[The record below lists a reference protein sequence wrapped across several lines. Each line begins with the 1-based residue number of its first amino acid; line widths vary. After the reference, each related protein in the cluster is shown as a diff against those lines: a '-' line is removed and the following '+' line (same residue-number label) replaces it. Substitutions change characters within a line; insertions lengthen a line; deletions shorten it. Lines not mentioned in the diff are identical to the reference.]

1 VSASYKAD
9 KAVRRYKYLQRK
21 SNTMK
26 RSTLHNAL
34 IYLLLIVLTAIIFFP
49 IFWMIST
56 AFKEVEAAAEIPPHW
71 IPETFTLENFRNLL
85 KDRSG
90 FLTFTKNSFIV
101 CTGTTL
107 VCIVCASLTGYGLS
121 RMRFKGRTAVMIS
134 ILSTQMFPLSLILI
148 PMYMLFR
155 RLHLIDT
162 YTGLIIA
169 FTTFG
174 LPFSIW
180 MMKGFFDT
188 VPKELEEAAYIDGC
202 SPLRTLWQIVLP
214 LVAPGVV
221 CIGFYSFLQGWN
233 NLLFPLTL
241 TTRLDMRTIP
251 PGFILTYVGE
261 YEYYWT
267 DMMAASTAVA
277 IPVVLLFMVLQKY
290 YIAGLTGGAVKY

>member
-1 VSASYKAD
+1 
-9 KAVRRYKYLQRK
+9 
-21 SNTMK
+21 MK
-26 RSTLHNAL
+26 RRILQSIIVYGTLIGICIA
-34 IYLLLIVLTAIIFFP
+34 VFFP

-56 AFKEVEAAAEIPPHW
+56 AFKEPQAAAEIPPHW
-71 IPETFTLENFRNLL
+71 FPQNVTLENFHKLI

-90 FLTFTKNSFIV
+90 FLTFTRNSILT
-101 CTGTTL
+101 CTGTT
-107 VCIVCASLTGYGLS
+107 IVSVLCAVLTGYGLS
-121 RMRFKGRTAVMIS
+121 RLRFRGRRVVLIS
-134 ILSTQMFPLSLILI
+134 ILATQMFPLSLILI

-155 RLHLIDT
+155 TIHLIDT

-180 MMKGFFDT
+180 MMKGFYDT
-188 VPKELEEAAYIDGC
+188 VPRELEEAAYIDG
-202 SPLRTLWQIVLP
+202 SGPFRTLFQIVLP

-267 DMMAASTAVA
+267 DMMAASTVVT
-277 IPVVLLFMVLQKY
+277 IPIVVLFIFLQKY
-290 YIAGLTGGAVKY
+290 YIAGLTGGAVKS

>member
-1 VSASYKAD
+1 M
-9 KAVRRYKYLQRK
+9 R
-21 SNTMK
+21 M
-26 RSTLHNAL
+26 STLHTIV
-34 IYLLLIVLTAIIFFP
+34 IYALLIGLTLVIFFP
-49 IFWMIST
+49 VFWMVST
-56 AFKEVEAAAEIPPHW
+56 ALKKPEAAVDIPPHW
-71 IPETFTLENFRNLL
+71 IPQTITWSNFANLL

-90 FLTFTKNSFIV
+90 FLTFTKNSMIV
-101 CTGTTL
+101 CTGTTI

-121 RMRFKGRTAVMIS
+121 RLRFKGRTTVMIS

-155 RLHLIDT
+155 NLRLIDT

-188 VPKELEEAAYIDGC
+188 VPKELEEAAFIDGC
-202 SPLRTLWQIVLP
+202 GPFRVLWQIVMP
-214 LVAPGVV
+214 LVAPGIV

-241 TTRLDMRTIP
+241 TTRLSMRTIP

-267 DMMAASTAVA
+267 DMMAASTAVT
-277 IPVVLLFMVLQKY
+277 IPVVLLFIFLQKY
-290 YIAGLTGGAVKY
+290 YIAGLMGGAVKS

>member
-1 VSASYKAD
+1 M
-9 KAVRRYKYLQRK
+9 R
-21 SNTMK
+21 M
-26 RSTLHNAL
+26 STLHTVM
-34 IYLLLIVLTAIIFFP
+34 IYVLLVGLTGVIFFP
-49 IFWMIST
+49 VFWMVST
-56 AFKEVEAAAEIPPHW
+56 AFKPPEAAADIPPDW
-71 IPETFTLENFRNLL
+71 IPKTVTWSNFANLL

-90 FLTFTKNSFIV
+90 FLTFTKNSMIV
-101 CTGTTL
+101 CTGTTI

-121 RMRFKGRTAVMIS
+121 RLRFKGRTAVMIS

-155 RLHLIDT
+155 NLRLIDT

-188 VPKELEEAAYIDGC
+188 VPKELEEAAFIDGC
-202 SPLRTLWQIVLP
+202 GPFRVLWQIVMP
-214 LVAPGVV
+214 LVAPGIV

-241 TTRLDMRTIP
+241 TTRLSMRTIP

-267 DMMAASTAVA
+267 DMMAASTAVT
-277 IPVVLLFMVLQKY
+277 IPVVLLFIFLQKY
-290 YIAGLTGGAVKY
+290 YIAGLMGGAVKS

>member
-1 VSASYKAD
+1 
-9 KAVRRYKYLQRK
+9 
-21 SNTMK
+21 MK
-26 RSTLHNAL
+26 RSLL
-34 IYLLLIVLTAIIFFP
+34 QSVIVYGLLIGICVVVFFP

-56 AFKEVEAAAEIPPHW
+56 AFKEPQAAAEIPPHW
-71 IPETFTLENFRNLL
+71 IPQKFTLENFHKLIQ
-85 KDRSG
+85 DRSG
-90 FLTFTKNSFIV
+90 FLTFTKNSILA

-107 VCIVCASLTGYGLS
+107 VCILCASLTGYGLS
-121 RMRFKGRTAVMIS
+121 RLRFRGRRMVLVS
-134 ILSTQMFPLSLILI
+134 ILATQMFPLSLILI

-155 RLHLIDT
+155 TLHLIDT

-180 MMKGFFDT
+180 MMKGFYDT
-188 VPKELEEAAYIDGC
+188 VPRELEEAAYIDGC
-202 SPLRTLWQIVLP
+202 GPFRTLFQIVLP

-241 TTRLDMRTIP
+241 TTRLNMRTIP
-251 PGFILTYVGE
+251 PGFLLTYVGE

-267 DMMAASTAVA
+267 DMMAASTAVT
-277 IPVVLLFMVLQKY
+277 IPIVVLFIFLQKY
-290 YIAGLTGGAVKY
+290 YIAGLTGGAVKS

>member
-1 VSASYKAD
+1 MRMSIAQKIITYG
-9 KAVRRYKYLQRK
+9 
-21 SNTMK
+21 
-26 RSTLHNAL
+26 
-34 IYLLLIVLTAIIFFP
+34 LLICLTAVIFFP
-49 IFWMIST
+49 VFWMVST
-56 AFKEVEAAAEIPPHW
+56 AFKQPEAAADIPPHW
-71 IPETFTLENFRNLL
+71 VPQKMTWANFQNLL
-85 KDRSG
+85 NDRSG
-90 FLTFTKNSFIV
+90 FLTFAKNSMIV

-121 RMRFKGRTAVMIS
+121 RLRFRGRRAVMIS

-155 RLHLIDT
+155 NLRLIDT

-188 VPKELEEAAYIDGC
+188 VPKELEEAAFIDGC
-202 SPLRTLWQIVLP
+202 GPFRTLLQVVMP
-214 LVAPGVV
+214 LVAPGIV

-261 YEYYWT
+261 YEYFWT
-267 DMMAASTAVA
+267 DMMAASTAVT
-277 IPVVLLFMVLQKY
+277 IPVILLFIFLQKY

>member
-1 VSASYKAD
+1 MKLPALH
-9 KAVRRYKYLQRK
+9 AVVVY
-21 SNTMK
+21 T
-26 RSTLHNAL
+26 
-34 IYLLLIVLTAIIFFP
+34 LLIGLTVVIFFP
-49 IFWMIST
+49 VFWMVST
-56 AFKEVEAAAEIPPHW
+56 ALKEPGAAADIPPHW
-71 IPETFTLENFRNLL
+71 VPQTITLNNFANLV

-90 FLTFTKNSFIV
+90 FLTFTKNSMLV
-101 CTGTTL
+101 CTGTTI

-121 RMRFKGRTAVMIS
+121 RLRFKGRTAVMIS

-155 RLHLIDT
+155 NLRLIDT

-188 VPKELEEAAYIDGC
+188 VPRELEEAAFIDGC
-202 SPLRTLWQIVLP
+202 GPFRTLWQIVMP
-214 LVAPGVV
+214 LVAPGIV

-241 TTRLDMRTIP
+241 TTRLSMRTIP

-267 DMMAASTAVA
+267 DMMAASTAVT
-277 IPVVLLFMVLQKY
+277 IPVVLMFIFLQKY
-290 YIAGLTGGAVKY
+290 YIAGLMGGAVKS